1 MNTAEKLMPDMRE
14 RLLARQAEL
23 EARKR
28 QLDADRQRK
37 TNALSA
43 DADDRAIQ
51 QENDE
56 VLDGLSE
63 AVIAELVQIAGALER
78 IGKGSYGVCETCRAP
93 IGDKRLA
100 AVPYATQCQRCVAQG
115 AS

>member
-1 MNTAEKLMPDMRE
+1 MKTAKQLIPDMRE
-14 RLLARQAEL
+14 TLLARQAEL

-28 QLDADRQRK
+28 RLDADRQRK
-37 TNALSA
+37 NEALTK

-51 QENDE
+51 QANDE
-56 VLDGLSE
+56 VVDGLTE
-63 AVIAELVQIAGALER
+63 AVIAELAQIAGALER
-78 IGKGSYGVCETCRAP
+78 MEKGTYGVCETCRAP

>member
-1 MNTAEKLMPDMRE
+1 MKSRELMPDMRD

-23 EARKR
+23 AARQR

-37 TNALSA
+37 SDALTA

-56 VLDGLSE
+56 VVDGLSE
-63 AVIAELVQIAGALER
+63 AVNAELAEIAGALVR
-78 IGKGSYGVCETCRAP
+78 IEKGSYGVCETCGVP
-93 IGDKRLA
+93 IDAKRLA